1 MKTFN
6 HVGSE
11 LQDLRTENIEGKRHY
26 VTPDGNKYISITTL
40 LSNLS
45 KAGIQKWRE
54 RVGEVEANRI
64 STKASRQGTGVHSVC
79 ESYIKNE
86 DGYFDGQTPNIIE
99 LFKTIEPFLERIDNV
114 HGVELGLYS
123 DHFGVAG
130 RTDLIAEFDGKL
142 SVIDYKTSNRTKK
155 KEWCESYFAQ
165 CAFYAVA
172 YEELTKIPVPQVVV
186 IIAVDNEQPQL
197 FVEKRDD
204 WIDKI
209 WEAKKLYELNNIDTV
224 DISR

>member
-45 KAGIQKWRE
+45 KAGIQKWRA

-86 DGYFDGQTPNIIE
+86 DGFLDGRMPNEVEMFQSINP
-99 LFKTIEPFLERIDNV
+99 LLDKIDNI
-114 HGVELGLYS
+114 HCVEGALYS
-123 DHFGVAG
+123 DELKIAG
-130 RTDLIAEFDGKL
+130 RTDLIAEFDDEL
-142 SVIDYKTSNRTKK
+142 AVIDYKTSRKIKT
-155 KEWCESYFAQ
+155 WDMCHSYFMQ
-165 CAFYAVA
+165 GAFYAHA
-172 YEELTKIPVPQVVV
+172 YEERTGIP
-186 IIAVDNEQPQL
+186 I
-197 FVEKRDD
+197 
-204 WIDKI
+204 
-209 WEAKKLYELNNIDTV
+209 NNITIIMAVENEKPLLFRETKDRWMEPLKSV
-224 DISR
+224 IYKYS

>member
-45 KAGIQKWRE
+45 KAGIQKWRA

-86 DGYFDGQTPNIIE
+86 DGFLDGRMPNEVEMFQSIE
-99 LFKTIEPFLERIDNV
+99 SLLDCIDNV
-114 HGVELGLYS
+114 HVTEGALYS
-123 DHFGVAG
+123 DELKLAG
-130 RTDLIAEFDGKL
+130 RTDLIAEFDNQL
-142 SVIDYKTSNRTKK
+142 AVIDYKTSRKIKTW
-155 KEWCESYFAQ
+155 EMCHAYFMQ
-165 CAFYAVA
+165 GAFYAHA
-172 YEELTKIPVPQVVV
+172 YEERTGIP
-186 IIAVDNEQPQL
+186 I
-197 FVEKRDD
+197 
-204 WIDKI
+204 
-209 WEAKKLYELNNIDTV
+209 NNITIIMAVENEKPLLFRETKDRWMEPLKSV
-224 DISR
+224 IYKYS